1 MKFLTHLKATICLT
15 SLLLAACGGNS
26 SSAGSPS
33 DPDDPNKPGQEEDDD
48 SSKPKGKDPAP
59 LAVSV
64 SGEANVPGL
73 ASSAEAEVDEDASFS
88 WSITKQPK
96 GSTLEDSDLEGADEP
111 SVSFHPQIQGEYEL
125 TVTATLGDRTGK
137 KSITLDVKGYD
148 VPFSL
153 MKVSEADPD
162 TSEKSATHVALM
174 VNSGA
179 GPVREVGCAY
189 EVVAETLGDAG
200 SINRRSYGTSVY
212 LPRTPDGVARI
223 ASRVFSDDPE
233 AGGKIEFA
241 DSTTSC
247 DDDPPPLVELGAE
260 IEYANFPLRFSPDGL
275 RLSALVGSDD
285 EGALMT
291 IGSNG
296 KDLHVLTGGAVTW
309 APHYGWLSNHEL
321 ALLIRPGDEG
331 DPYQLVYW
339 PDEPFTTSQALLDC
353 EDVPL
358 EDAVLPAS
366 QMSFSE
372 DGWLLASPHGLVHLT
387 PDEEGNYDCDVNSEQ
402 NRIITEHVGSFDVA
416 DDWSRVVYESPLQGV
431 FVIELDGGEPQRIS
445 PEDGAAH
452 FQPRFALGGQQI
464 VWSSYYDHP
473 GDGGMGGAPP
483 FAQSLARVHRANAD
497 GSHPF
502 IIWQEEG
509 PAEETVFATG
519 GTQRGSNNDCSFAVP
534 FGAGSS
540 GLVALGLAGS
550 LLLRRRRRTR

>member
-1 MKFLTHLKATICLT
+1 M
-15 SLLLAACGGNS
+15 
-26 SSAGSPS
+26 
-33 DPDDPNKPGQEEDDD
+33 
-48 SSKPKGKDPAP
+48 
-59 LAVSV
+59 
-64 SGEANVPGL
+64 
-73 ASSAEAEVDEDASFS
+73 
-88 WSITKQPK
+88 
-96 GSTLEDSDLEGADEP
+96 
-111 SVSFHPQIQGEYEL
+111 
-125 TVTATLGDRTGK
+125 
-137 KSITLDVKGYD
+137 
-148 VPFSL
+148 
-153 MKVSEADPD
+153 
-162 TSEKSATHVALM
+162 
-174 VNSGA
+174 
-179 GPVREVGCAY
+179 
-189 EVVAETLGDAG
+189 
-200 SINRRSYGTSVY
+200 
-212 LPRTPDGVARI
+212 
-223 ASRVFSDDPE
+223 
-233 AGGKIEFA
+233 
-241 DSTTSC
+241 
-247 DDDPPPLVELGAE
+247 
-260 IEYANFPLRFSPDGL
+260 
-275 RLSALVGSDD
+275 
-285 EGALMT
+285 
-291 IGSNG
+291 
-296 KDLHVLTGGAVTW
+296 
-309 APHYGWLSNHEL
+309 
-321 ALLIRPGDEG
+321 
-331 DPYQLVYW
+331 
-339 PDEPFTTSQALLDC
+339 
-353 EDVPL
+353 
-358 EDAVLPAS
+358 LPAS
-366 QMSFSE
+366 QMSFRE